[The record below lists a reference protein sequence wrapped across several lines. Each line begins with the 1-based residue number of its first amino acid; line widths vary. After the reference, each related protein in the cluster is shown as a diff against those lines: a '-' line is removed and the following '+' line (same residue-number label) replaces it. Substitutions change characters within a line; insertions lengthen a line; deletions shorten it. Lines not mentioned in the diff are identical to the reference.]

1 MKNYDKMVSLNKLL
15 SSEKV
20 RRAINAIIDMEEEKR
35 VFCVS
40 ELVRRTG
47 LSRTFF
53 YKNAKVREELDRT
66 LKRYREIGL
75 RDQRMELING
85 ALQARIK
92 LIEKKM
98 IMINEKNAILEEENI
113 KLKRVIEQLEL
124 EYIKLL

>member
-1 MKNYDKMVSLNKLL
+1 MVSLNKLL

-35 VFCVS
+35 VFSVS

-98 IMINEKNAILEEENI
+98 IMINEKNAILEKENI

>member
-1 MKNYDKMVSLNKLL
+1 MVSLNKLL

-20 RRAINAIIDMEEEKR
+20 RREINAIIDMEKEKR
-35 VFCVS
+35 VFSVS

-92 LIEKKM
+92 LVEKRM
-98 IMINEKNAILEEENI
+98 IMINEKNAILEKENI
-113 KLKRVIEQLEL
+113 KLKQVIEQLEL